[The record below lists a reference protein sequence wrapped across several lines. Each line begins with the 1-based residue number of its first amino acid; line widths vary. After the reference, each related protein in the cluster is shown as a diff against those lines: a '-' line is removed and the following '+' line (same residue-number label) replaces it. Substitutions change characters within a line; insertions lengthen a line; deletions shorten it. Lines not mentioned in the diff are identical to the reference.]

1 MPDFNLILI
10 FFFMPLFSRTDL
22 FKMKGRDM
30 DTGISWLENVL
41 GIPIKAF

>member
-10 FFFMPLFSRTDL
+10 FFLCLSFQELIF
-22 FKMKGRDM
+22 FKMKERDM
-30 DTGISWLENVL
+30 DTGISWLENVI